1 VEGKAKE
8 MNTSPKIR
16 FAAIGMNHGHIY
28 NQTNLLLQAGAEL
41 VAYYAREPDL
51 AAQYSQHF
59 PQARLASSPV
69 EILEDQTIQLV
80 VSAAIPSERAQ
91 LGITVMQHGKDFMSD
106 KPGFT
111 TLEHLADARRVQAE
125 TGCIYSICFGE
136 RLENPATVKAGELV
150 QAGVIGQVV
159 QTIGFG
165 PHRINLPSRPP
176 WFFQKANYGGIIT
189 DIGAHQFDQYL
200 FFTASTSAEIAA
212 AHVANYKY
220 PQYPELEDFGDVML
234 RSENATGYLRVD
246 WFTPDGLN
254 TWGDARL
261 FVLGTEGYIEVRKNT
276 DLGGRPGASHLFY
289 ADHSGMKYLDCSQ
302 GDLPYG
308 RQLLADIRD
317 RTQSAMPQAHVFL
330 ASELALL
337 AEQKAI
343 RLGNLH

>member
-1 VEGKAKE
+1 
-8 MNTSPKIR
+8 MTSSPIIR

-28 NQTNLLLQAGAEL
+28 NQTNSLLQAGAEL
-41 VAYYAREPDL
+41 VTYYAQEPDL
-51 AAQYSQHF
+51 AALYGQRF
-59 PQARLASSPV
+59 PQARLADSPA
-69 EILEDQTIQLV
+69 EILEDKTIQLV
-80 VSAAIPSERAQ
+80 ISAAIPSERAQ
-91 LGITVMQHGKDFMSD
+91 LGIAVMQHGKDFMSD

-111 TLEHLADARRVQAE
+111 TLEHLAEARRVQAE
-125 TGCIYSICFGE
+125 TGRIYSICFGE

-159 QTIGFG
+159 QTIGLG
-165 PHRINLPSRPP
+165 PHRINLPSRPA
-176 WFFQKANYGGIIT
+176 WFFQKSSYGGIIT

-200 FFTASTSAEIAA
+200 FFTASTSAEITA

-220 PQYPELEDFGDVML
+220 PQYPELEDFGEVML
-234 RSENATGYLRVD
+234 RSEHATGYLRMD

-289 ADHSGMKYLDCSQ
+289 AGQSGMNYLDCSQ

-317 RTQSAMPQAHVFL
+317 RTQTAMPQAHVFL

-343 RLGNLH
+343 RLGNLK

>member
-1 VEGKAKE
+1 
-8 MNTSPKIR
+8 MTTSSTIR

-41 VAYYAREPDL
+41 VTYYAQEPDL
-51 AAQYSQHF
+51 AAQYTQRF
-59 PQARLASSPV
+59 PQARLVSSPD
-69 EILEDQTIQLV
+69 EILEEKSIQLV
-80 VSAAIPSERAQ
+80 ISAAIPSERAQ
-91 LGITVMQHGKDFMSD
+91 LGIAVMQHGKDFMSD

-111 TLEHLADARRVQAE
+111 TLEQLAEARRVQAE
-125 TGCIYSICFGE
+125 TGRIYTICFGE

-165 PHRINLPSRPP
+165 PHRINLPSRPA
-176 WFFQKANYGGIIT
+176 WFFHKVKYGGIIT

-220 PQYPELEDFGDVML
+220 PQYPELEDFGDVMI
-234 RSENATGYLRVD
+234 RSEHATGYLRVD

-289 ADHSGMKYLDCSQ
+289 ADQSGMKYLDCSQ

-317 RTQSAMPQAHVFL
+317 RTQTAMPQAHVFL

-343 RLGNLH
+343 RLGNLA